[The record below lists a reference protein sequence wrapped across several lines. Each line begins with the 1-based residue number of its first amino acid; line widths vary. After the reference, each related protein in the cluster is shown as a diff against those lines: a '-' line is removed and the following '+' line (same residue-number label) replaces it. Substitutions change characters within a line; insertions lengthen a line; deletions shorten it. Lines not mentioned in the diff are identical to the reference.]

1 MIQVCIVFSFP
12 KYKKSKN
19 VYPYLS
25 LILQNRIIILQNRL
39 GVFLSLQIDLNHF
52 NTELF
57 TYMHITRLNKL
68 LLFALLAPFA
78 INNRVCAQNYTIPL
92 WQPGKIP
99 NVTNT
104 KNEREIIVNE
114 EEGYTGIRNVQIPD
128 IKVFLPTRRNATGQ
142 AVIICP
148 GGAYSGLAYDLE
160 GVDYAKFLNTF
171 GVAGI
176 VLKYRLPPSGNHAT
190 GYQNPISDVQRAIR
204 ITRYHARK
212 WDINPDKIGVM
223 GSSAGGHLAS
233 TAGTHFDLGRP
244 NSKDSI
250 EAMSSRPDFMILIYP
265 VITFNDPFAND
276 VSRENLIG
284 KNPDKKLA
292 DYFSNELHVKEDT
305 PPTFIVHAG
314 NDDAV
319 PVENSLL
326 FYAALRKH
334 RIPVELHIFPEGG
347 HGFGLA
353 VGNEHYGS
361 WPQACQKWLKWLNAR
376 Y

>member
-1 MIQVCIVFSFP
+1 
-12 KYKKSKN
+12 
-19 VYPYLS
+19 
-25 LILQNRIIILQNRL
+25 
-39 GVFLSLQIDLNHF
+39 
-52 NTELF
+52 
-57 TYMHITRLNKL
+57 MHITCFNRL
-68 LLFALLAPFA
+68 LLFALLLPFVTG
-78 INNRVCAQNYTIPL
+78 NRVCAQNYTIPL
-92 WQPGKIP
+92 WDHGKVS
-99 NVTNT
+99 NATSAKT
-104 KNEREIIVNE
+104 EREIIVNE
-114 EEGYTGIRNVQIPD
+114 EEGYTGIRNVQTPD

-160 GVDYAKFLNTF
+160 GVDYAKFLNTI
-171 GVAGI
+171 GVVGI
-176 VLKYRLPPSGNHAT
+176 VLKYRLPASGNPAM
-190 GYQNPISDVQRAIR
+190 GYQNPLADVQRAIR

-244 NSKDSI
+244 NAGDPV
-250 EAMSSRPDFMILIYP
+250 EAMSSRPDFMILLYP
-265 VITFNDPFAND
+265 VITFNGPFAND

-284 KNPDKKLA
+284 KNPDTKLA
-292 DYFSNELHVKEDT
+292 DYFSNELHVKENT
-305 PPTFIVHAG
+305 PPVFIVHAG
-314 NDDAV
+314 NDDGV

-326 FYAALRKH
+326 FYEALRKH

-347 HGFGLA
+347 HGFGLG